1 MKSVFTFSS
10 LLLAATLSLSQLHA
24 QNIYTFAG
32 NGYGSGSNTGGYGG
46 DNYFAQSAA
55 LYNPS
60 GVATHDYSAVFIADQ
75 GNHVIRAVNA
85 LSTISTYAG
94 KDSAGYGG
102 DGGKAADCILDRP
115 YAIALDGLNNL
126 YIADYNNHVVRKID
140 VTGNITTIA
149 GSGVAGY
156 SGDGAMATDAKLR
169 YPYGLAVDNFGNVYI
184 ADAGNNVIRL
194 VDNAGF
200 IHTFAGNGYGA
211 GLGLGHGG
219 YTGDGGNPRAAR
231 LNSPKGVAVDVSGT
245 VYIADSKNNAIR
257 KVSMD
262 TITTLAGIGYS
273 GYTGNGGPAAI
284 AMLNFPSSIA
294 VDGSY
299 NIYFTDQGNNV
310 VRKITPAGIISTIA
324 GNGTSGYSGDGGP
337 AIAAELNSPLGV
349 TVDGAGLIYIADAG
363 NNRIRIVGNYHPN
376 SVSPL
381 NASTFGLSIFPNP
394 SNGTF
399 SVTMPVAV
407 NNGTLTL
414 SDLLGRVVET
424 RTINGNAGADQTV
437 NFTNLAS
444 GNYILK
450 LETEGNI
457 YREKVSIK

>member
-10 LLLAATLSLSQLHA
+10 LLLAATLSISQVNA

-32 NGYGSGSNTGGYGG
+32 NGYGSGAGSGSYGG
-46 DNYFAQSAA
+46 DNYFATSAA

-94 KDSAGYGG
+94 KDSAGYAG
-102 DGGKAADCILDRP
+102 DGGKATDCILDRP
-115 YAIALDGLNNL
+115 YAIVLDGLNNL

-219 YTGDGGNPRAAR
+219 YTGDGGNPRSAR

-262 TITTLAGIGYS
+262 TITTLAGIGYP
-273 GYTGNGGPAAI
+273 GYTGNGGPAAA
-284 AMLNFPSSIA
+284 AMLNFPSSVA

-299 NIYFTDQGNNV
+299 NVYFTDQGNNV

-324 GNGTSGYSGDGGP
+324 GNGTSGFSGDGGP
-337 AIAAELNSPLGV
+337 AVAAELNSPLGV
-349 TVDGAGLIYIADAG
+349 TIDGAGLIYIADAG
-363 NNRIRIVGNYHPN
+363 NNRIRIIGDYHPN
-376 SVSPL
+376 GVNTLSS
-381 NASTFGLSIFPNP
+381 STSGLDIFPNP
-394 SNGTF
+394 SNGSFTF
-399 SVTMPVAV
+399 KTPVAI
-407 NNGTLTL
+407 NNGTL
-414 SDLLGRVVET
+414 SVADLLGRVVDT
-424 RTINGNAGADQTV
+424 RIISGNAGTTITV
-437 NFTNLAS
+437 NFPNLAS